1 MADIKAL
8 KSYLVGLG
16 FKVDAKQYRDFDTAL
31 INAARSVKRET
42 ASIGVDLLKWQVGLV
57 GFFTSVSGSVLA
69 VVSQVAKADQE
80 YRLFGERMFMS
91 TQNARS
97 LKIALDALG
106 QPLEAVAFDPE
117 LNARFK
123 QLQKDQLQLS
133 RGLGGDFEGTMK
145 QIRDVE
151 FELTRMRVEFQFFV
165 MGFAKNLS
173 QLLFGDTDILQHLR
187 DINAWIIQNIPQW
200 SRQFAQ
206 YLLPVL
212 KDTWAILK
220 DVWQLLG
227 LLANEFTNIVSTFS
241 GDDSLRSAT
250 FDFDKFAR
258 AVGTAVHGLA
268 ELLEWVLK
276 IERKLPVLEI
286 LGGAAAGGA
295 LGSVIPGVGT
305 GVGAAVGGVTGGILG
320 LLGRTGGPV
329 TGGAPMTAGA
339 TVDAAREAAKIAGA
353 KLGVDPAIIFAQ
365 WAHETGNFT
374 NRGAKTLNNFA
385 GINVPGGHGQD
396 YRSFSSPEDFANYY
410 ADLIQRRYKG
420 SVGATSIDQFAE
432 GLSKGSIGSWFDL
445 SKNNAL
451 RNYEGGM
458 RRYSGEYGKGSTQI
472 TVGDINIMQPNATA
486 DEIARTVTGR
496 IADQQSKTNQR
507 NLTQLQPVFQ

>member
-1 MADIKAL
+1 MDKAL

-42 ASIGVDLLKWQVGLV
+42 SSIGIDLLKWQVGLV
-57 GFFTSVSGSVLA
+57 GFFTTVSGAVLGTIN
-69 VVSQVAKADQE
+69 QVAKADQE
-80 YRLFGERMFMS
+80 YRLFGERMFLS

-106 QPLEAVAFDPE
+106 QPLEAIAFDPE

-133 RGLGGDFEGTMK
+133 HGLGGDFEGTMK

-151 FELTRMRVEFQFFV
+151 FELTRMRVEFQFFI
-165 MGFAKNLS
+165 MGIAKNLS

-212 KDTWAILK
+212 KDTWEILK
-220 DVWQLLG
+220 DVASLVG
-227 LLANEFTNIVSTFS
+227 LLANEFTNLIATFS

-258 AVGTAVHGLA
+258 SVGTAVHGLA

-276 IERKLPVLEI
+276 IERKLPILEI
-286 LGGAAAGGA
+286 LGGAAAGGIA
-295 LGSVIPGVGT
+295 GSVIPGVGT
-305 GVGAAVGGVTGGILG
+305 AAGAAIGGVTGGILG

-339 TVDAAREAAKIAGA
+339 GADAAREAAKIAGA
-353 KLGVDPAIIFAQ
+353 KLGVDPSIIFAQ

-374 NRGAKTLNNFA
+374 NRGARDLNNFA
-385 GINVPGGHGQD
+385 GIRLPGSSE
-396 YRSFSSPEDFANYY
+396 YRSFANAGDFADYY
-410 ADLIQRRYKG
+410 TNLIQKRYKG
-420 SVGATSIDQFAE
+420 AVGARTTDQFAT
-432 GLSKGSIGSWFDL
+432 GLHNGQIGSWFEDSL
-445 SKNNAL
+445 S
-451 RNYEGGM
+451 NYESGM
-458 RRYSGEYGKGSTQI
+458 RSHAGDFSKGSSTTHI
-472 TVGDINIMQPNATA
+472 SVGDINVMQPNASA

-496 IADQQSKTNQR
+496 IADQQSKVQQR
-507 NLTQLQPVFQ
+507 NLTQLSPVFQ